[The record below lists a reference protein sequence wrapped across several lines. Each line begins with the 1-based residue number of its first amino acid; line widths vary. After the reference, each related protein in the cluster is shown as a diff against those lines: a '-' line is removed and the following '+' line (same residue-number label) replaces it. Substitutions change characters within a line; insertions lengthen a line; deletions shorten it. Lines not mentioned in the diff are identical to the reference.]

1 MVLNLARKLNLK
13 TVAEG
18 VETEEQA
25 AWLLKRG
32 VTHMQGYLFSRP
44 LLPDELIA
52 WLQKR
57 QAHLLMAQPEND

>member
-1 MVLNLARKLNLK
+1 MNLK

-25 AWLLKRG
+25 ARLLKRG

-44 LLPDELIA
+44 LPPDELIA
-52 WLQKR
+52 RLQKR
-57 QAHLLMAQPEND
+57 RAHLLMAQPEND